1 MNDRPSLA
9 ETILTVATRAPAADG
24 VLSSRCAARTATHS
38 PPGRRAPT
46 STYSWTETT
55 ARAAP

>member
-1 MNDRPSLA
+1 MNDRLSLA

-24 VLSSRCAARTATHS
+24 VLSLTLRRPDGDAL

-46 STYSWTETT
+46 STCSWTVTT